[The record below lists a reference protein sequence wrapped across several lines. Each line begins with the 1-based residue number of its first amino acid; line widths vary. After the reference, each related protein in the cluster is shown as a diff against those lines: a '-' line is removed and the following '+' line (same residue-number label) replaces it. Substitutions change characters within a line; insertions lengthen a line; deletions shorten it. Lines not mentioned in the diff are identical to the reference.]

1 MLNLHG
7 DPSYSPTIPW
17 MSKFQGGTQKLV
29 ADFITHLDDSGE
41 AEGSAKEAW
50 RAARRVGLIWQYLGL
65 QYAPRKRR
73 IDRQDGG
80 LWRGEKF
87 HIIYWSIYQLIG
99 EGKWAKN
106 RIIIKNGCKRL
117 HKENPWTTRSC
128 KVIGDYWIVFFTHTG
143 VAGHFWKEYISPWT
157 CGAHIGAMKDGNRTH
172 MDWTVIYRKK
182 IWAVRLRKLWAKLL
196 DHPARGML
204 QKRFNLRWSY
214 QRNFGFMT
222 HRLSRY

>member
-1 MLNLHG
+1 MLSPYAAIQGLLWASEVVRGDRSDTNNPLRWDKIMLNLHG

-29 ADFITHLDDSGE
+29 ADFITHLDDSRE

-87 HIIYWSIYQLIG
+87 HII
-99 EGKWAKN
+99 
-106 RIIIKNGCKRL
+106 
-117 HKENPWTTRSC
+117 
-128 KVIGDYWIVFFTHTG
+128 D
-143 VAGHFWKEYISPWT
+143 
-157 CGAHIGAMKDGNRTH
+157 
-172 MDWTVIYRKK
+172 
-182 IWAVRLRKLWAKLL
+182 
-196 DHPARGML
+196 
-204 QKRFNLRWSY
+204 
-214 QRNFGFMT
+214 
-222 HRLSRY
+222 